1 MMITHLVRFSRYL
14 GYANELGEAFRPL
27 VSTTFVR
34 GTYGVSTAYVLA
46 DTYDKVQRCK
56 KVLRRKV
63 VEIDTLI
70 FIASN
75 PKADKLCVR
84 DIQRKSSPAV
94 TSRFQTAEMVEA
106 GTDTLLWQGLAS
118 VIVPGFTIHQIVHWT
133 SRSLRVIKAPKSAV
147 TIIPTAAGL
156 GAIPFIVHPIDEA
169 IHWLGDNT
177 WRAWAKP
184 LKRWYSQSDKDE

>member
-1 MMITHLVRFSRYL
+1 
-14 GYANELGEAFRPL
+14 
-27 VSTTFVR
+27 
-34 GTYGVSTAYVLA
+34 
-46 DTYDKVQRCK
+46 
-56 KVLRRKV
+56 
-63 VEIDTLI
+63 
-70 FIASN
+70 
-75 PKADKLCVR
+75 
-84 DIQRKSSPAV
+84 
-94 TSRFQTAEMVEA
+94 MVEA